1 MIRSYRPCRTFR
13 IEAFDGTSIA
23 LGATCKLQARQFFN
37 IMRPEL
43 EIKSIE
49 EIVPDMED
57 LPD

>member
-1 MIRSYRPCRTFR
+1 MSRPCRTFR
-13 IEAFDGTSIA
+13 IEAFNGTSIA

-49 EIVPDMED
+49 EIIPDMED
-57 LPD
+57 DAD

>member
-1 MIRSYRPCRTFR
+1 MSRPCRTFR
-13 IEAFDGTSIA
+13 VEAFNGTSIA

-49 EIVPDMED
+49 EI
-57 LPD
+57 LPDIEEDSD